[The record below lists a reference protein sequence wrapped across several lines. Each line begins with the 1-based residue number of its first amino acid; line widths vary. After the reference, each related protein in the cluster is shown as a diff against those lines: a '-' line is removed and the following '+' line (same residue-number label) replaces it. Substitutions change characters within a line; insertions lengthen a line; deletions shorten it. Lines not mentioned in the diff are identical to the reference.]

1 MGKSSAASREATL
14 ATNEAAVVTENA
26 VSAFAQG
33 KWWSECCRAA
43 VPALSAELKETSAS
57 LNGLGTATTAASS
70 LIVAGLVAATGAIIG
85 LGVASEKAA
94 AQYNQQLT
102 AIGAISEATEA
113 RSYILGRL
121 SLS

>member
-1 MGKSSAASREATL
+1 VPPHARLAL
-14 ATNEAAVVTENA
+14 ATNEAAIATESLSQRLLKA
-26 VSAFAQG
+26 SGGASVAGQQYA
-33 KWWSECCRAA
+33 
-43 VPALSAELKETSAS
+43 ALSAELKETSAS

-85 LGVASEKAA
+85 LGVASEKAG

-113 RSYILGRL
+113 QITSWAG
-121 SLS
+121 SA